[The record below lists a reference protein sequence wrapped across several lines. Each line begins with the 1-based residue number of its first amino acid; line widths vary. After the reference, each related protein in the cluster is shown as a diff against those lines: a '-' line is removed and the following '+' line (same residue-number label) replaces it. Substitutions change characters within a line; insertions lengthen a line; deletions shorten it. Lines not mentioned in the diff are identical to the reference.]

1 MPNGV
6 LEEIAG
12 APKPGAG
19 ADPELKGFGADD
31 GVPNAPNLPA
41 ATGVPKLP
49 EDAGVPKPPNN
60 APPPPNAVVV
70 APAAVAPAVNAP
82 VPAALAGANEKDG
95 AAVELKPNDGVLAPA
110 VAGALAG
117 VAAAAIFRAKSAD
130 VSLMPCVSQGRADA
144 GLAGLA
150 VGVAAAEFKPK
161 AGALVVPVPAALA
174 GANEKDGAAAELK
187 PNDGV
192 AGLAVGVA
200 PPPAAAFW
208 AGVISTGLIPC
219 VSHGRAEEAGV
230 AAAGFAAGACA
241 NGDAGFEL
249 KPCANG
255 FAAAVDAVL
264 AGANEK
270 EGAAAEFKPKAGALV
285 VPVPAALAGANEK
298 DGAAAELKPNDGVAG
313 LAVGVAP
320 PPAAAFWAG
329 VISTGLIPCVSHG
342 RAEEA
347 GVAAAGLDAAA
358 AGAKDGVVLVVLVVL
373 AGAAPVDGA
382 KENAP
387 AGGEDAGF
395 AKLRAFGKLITGD
408 PPVPKTD
415 VEEGDAVVAKGDCG
429 AAALAPGSA
438 AAVPAL
444 CAPAGCT
451 NSRTISAIACD
462 AGSAEAGMQ
471 GP

>member
-6 LEEIAG
+6 LEEFAG
-12 APKPGAG
+12 APKPGSG
-19 ADPELKGFGADD
+19 
-31 GVPNAPNLPA
+31 GVQNAPNLPA

-130 VSLMPCVSQGRADA
+130 VSLMPFVSQGRADA

-150 VGVAAAEFKPK
+150 VGV
-161 AGALVVPVPAALA
+161 
-174 GANEKDGAAAELK
+174 
-187 PNDGV
+187 
-192 AGLAVGVA
+192 
-200 PPPAAAFW
+200 
-208 AGVISTGLIPC
+208 
-219 VSHGRAEEAGV
+219 
-230 AAAGFAAGACA
+230 
-241 NGDAGFEL
+241 
-249 KPCANG
+249 
-255 FAAAVDAVL
+255 
-264 AGANEK
+264 
-270 EGAAAEFKPKAGALV
+270 AAAEFKPKAGALV